1 MPSFYLIYKK
11 EEINRYKSLVITCIH
26 ALYYKEYFGY
36 HINMKISSAIK
47 YRNLFILATIFC
59 VLCLSPLADIHL
71 EGSTETRSYTHGQDH
86 NETIFSMLIHELL
99 FTQLRHTLDDVT
111 LGFSHRD
118 LKANKSISSKGKA
131 STSYP
136 QVVCISIFETITVH
150 LLKGVAL
157 LHNHKRVEGTF
168 FQKYSGL
175 SPPFLFC

>member
-71 EGSTETRSYTHGQDH
+71 EGSTETTGYTHGRGH
-86 NETIFSMLIHELL
+86 NESLFSLFIHELL
-99 FTQLRHTLDDVT
+99 FSHLQHTFDHVT
-111 LGFSHRD
+111 LGVSHQT
-118 LKANKSISSKGKA
+118 LQKIKNLASKGTVFSSYTQPIFA
-131 STSYP
+131 S
-136 QVVCISIFETITVH
+136 
-150 LLKGVAL
+150 
-157 LHNHKRVEGTF
+157 
-168 FQKYSGL
+168 
-175 SPPFLFC
+175 